1 MGGFLLFVLLVPLLL
16 ILYLGYKYRRALLS
30 AYKIREQY
38 REAERRAEEEQQR
51 QERVRKN
58 TEPPQSSVEMIDD
71 AALDLEGGEYV
82 DFEEV
87 E

>member
-1 MGGFLLFVLLVPLLL
+1 MIKHRRTL
-16 ILYLGYKYRRALLS
+16 IT
-30 AYKIREQY
+30 AYKLKQQY
-38 REAERRAEEEQQR
+38 QEAQRRAEEEQQR

-58 TEPPQSSVEMIDD
+58 TSPPQSSVEMIDD

-82 DFEEV
+82 DYEEI